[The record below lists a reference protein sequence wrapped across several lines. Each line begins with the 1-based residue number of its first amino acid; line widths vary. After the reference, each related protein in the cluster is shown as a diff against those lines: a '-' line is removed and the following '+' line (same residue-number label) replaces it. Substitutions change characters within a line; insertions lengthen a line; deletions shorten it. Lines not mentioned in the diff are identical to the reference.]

1 MRLTIQRVRE
11 ASVQINQK
19 TTSQINQG
27 LLVLIGIGTED
38 GEADI
43 EWLCN
48 KILALRIFSDGFG
61 KMNKSIAD
69 VNGDILLVSQFTLFA
84 STKKGNRPSYIRSA
98 RPDTAITLYR
108 LFHNRLEVLLGK
120 PVPVGEFGADM
131 KVFLCNDGPVTLNID
146 SKNRE

>member
-19 TTSQINQG
+19 TTSQINKG

-48 KILALRIFSDGFG
+48 KILALRVFSDDFR
-61 KMNKSIAD
+61 KMNKSIMD
-69 VNGDILLVSQFTLFA
+69 VNGDILLISQFTLFA
-84 STKKGNRPSYIRSA
+84 STKKGNRPSYVRSA
-98 RPDTAITLYR
+98 RPDVAIPLY
-108 LFHNRLEVLLGK
+108 LEFHRRLELLLGRD
-120 PVPVGEFGADM
+120 VATGEFGADM
-131 KVFLCNDGPVTLNID
+131 KVFMCNDGPVTINMD